1 MIWVSP
7 GSGELEYSCQKV
19 QKQLW
24 KRPPAV
30 ATFLGRGLQQALST
44 PPPSIVPL
52 QGDPRFG
59 SPSLW
64 CQAGAGGTG
73 RASGRSRSAG
83 CPAWVRFPCCYDHT

>member
-1 MIWVSP
+1 MIGGSP
-7 GSGELEYSCQKV
+7 GSGELEYSCQKM

-64 CQAGAGGTG
+64 CQAGARG
-73 RASGRSRSAG
+73 SRPGLRPVPQRGLPSLG
-83 CPAWVRFPCCYDHT
+83 SISVLL